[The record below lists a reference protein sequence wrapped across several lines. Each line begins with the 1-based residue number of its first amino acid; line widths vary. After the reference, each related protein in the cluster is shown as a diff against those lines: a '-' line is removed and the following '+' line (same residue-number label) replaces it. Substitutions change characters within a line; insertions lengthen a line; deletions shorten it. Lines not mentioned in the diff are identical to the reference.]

1 MNLAGTT
8 AEREANIVHDFY
20 DIRTEN
26 GPSLALT
33 GFKDS
38 GFRVQGSGFRVQG
51 SGFRVQGSGL
61 TVEGS
66 GLTSRRRG

>member
-8 AEREANIVHDFY
+8 AERETNIVHDFY

-51 SGFRVQGSGL
+51 SGL